1 MGGVRDGFKVS
12 GLMVGLFIAVLVLGT
27 GGGIFAAYYDN
38 WFSSV
43 TAEQRGQKGVREDTQ
58 ANSAFRQ
65 GAYNSFFSLCS
76 SAQTKQE
83 SIANLD
89 EELAAG
95 VSDSRKEQI
104 LASKTA
110 LRNSL
115 SEVVN
120 QYNTDAKKYTSGPF
134 LDASLPYPPN
144 SKDTIKC
151 A

>member
-1 MGGVRDGFKVS
+1 MGARSTGFKLA
-12 GLMVGLFIAVLVLGT
+12 GLGIGVWIFLLGLGT
-27 GGGIFAAYYDN
+27 VGGIFAVYYDN

-43 TAEQRGQKGVREDTQ
+43 TAEQRGQRAVREDTQ

-95 VSDSRKEQI
+95 VSDSRKETI

-110 LRNSL
+110 LKNS
-115 SEVVN
+115 
-120 QYNTDAKKYTSGPF
+120 
-134 LDASLPYPPN
+134 
-144 SKDTIKC
+144 
-151 A
+151 